1 MLKPQS
7 ICHHQSSPAASEPG
21 QSLQDPGSSPLLDP
35 HDEDQIGEPFYK
47 FQQLKRVDIPGAIQ
61 AFLHFK
67 AGLTRRM
74 ASEESDLF
82 PSFEARVGKQARH
95 ISETMRQEHE
105 QIRGILSEIEL
116 KLSRSDFA
124 TEAEERALE
133 SALIARNH
141 RETRVVYSA
150 LD

>member
-7 ICHHQSSPAASEPG
+7 ICHHQSSPASQPG
-21 QSLQDPGSSPLLDP
+21 QSLQDPGSSPLFDP

-61 AFLHFK
+61 AFLQFK
-67 AGLTRRM
+67 YGLTRRM

-82 PSFEARVGKQARH
+82 PSFEARVGKQARN
-95 ISETMRQEHE
+95 ISETMCQEHE
-105 QIRGILSEIEL
+105 HIRGILNEIEV

-133 SALIARNH
+133 AALIAHNH